1 MEFPDID
8 KLHKLLTDKD
18 RLDKL
23 FHKEKE
29 VNRFE
34 GQEKRVAALLARSM
48 SLAKSGKFIEAID
61 AYFDAWNFFEGF
73 RAQETAAN
81 AALLNAQLISAHKTI
96 FEEIAKEIDLCCA
109 GDRYNKA
116 MYLYETLR
124 IFHDKSRKY
133 LNDSTLQEHFK
144 RMEGIYNSMIA
155 IYKLHHP
162 AGSGEAQD
170 A

>member
-1 MEFPDID
+1 MEFPDREKLQKLFPDKSRID
-8 KLHKLLTDKD
+8 KLL
-18 RLDKL
+18 
-23 FHKEKE
+23 HKEKE
-29 VNRFE
+29 VNKFE
-34 GQEKRVAALLARSM
+34 SQEKRVYALVYK
-48 SLAKSGKFIEAID
+48 SLSLVMSGKFIEAID
-61 AYFDAWNFFEGF
+61 AYFDAWNFFDGF
-73 RAQETAAN
+73 RAQETEEN
-81 AALLNAQLISAHKTI
+81 AALLKAKLVSAHKTI
-96 FEEIAKEIDLCCA
+96 FEEMAKEIDLCCA

-133 LNDSTLQEHFK
+133 LDDSMLQEHFK